1 MIGIYKD
8 HMFRINLFN
17 QPRMNTFKKEGSFQ
31 KLLYQVI
38 RTKMQG
44 KREAA
49 VSHH

>member
-1 MIGIYKD
+1 MIGIYKYN
-8 HMFRINLFN
+8 MFRINLLN
-17 QPRMNTFKKEGSFQ
+17 QPLSNTFNTEGSFQ

>member
-17 QPRMNTFKKEGSFQ
+17 QPLMNIINTEGSFQ
-31 KLLYQVI
+31 NLLYQVI